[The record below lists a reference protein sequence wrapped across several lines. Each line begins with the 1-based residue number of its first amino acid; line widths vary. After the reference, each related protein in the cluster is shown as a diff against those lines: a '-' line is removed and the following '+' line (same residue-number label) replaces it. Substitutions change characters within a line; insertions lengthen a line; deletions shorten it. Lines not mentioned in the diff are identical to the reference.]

1 MRALVHCHPRLRFTW
16 PLLRGT
22 SQTPA
27 LSSQYN
33 TVTRP
38 TAVSPSARPTGGKPR
53 RWSMVK
59 TPPHRS
65 CAAYRN
71 RAMPVFDSKS
81 RYAPA
86 LDGARNP
93 PRRETR
99 SQQTFGMSWWVY
111 QRHPTSRLLLH
122 LSGVG
127 PPSAAALRC
136 PEPTTCCRLTLHPHR
151 LCTGAREPD
160 RIGSA
165 GDEEEGAG

>member
-1 MRALVHCHPRLRFTW
+1 VSWARTTRVHARTGPLSPQAPLHLALAEGHVSDARPVLPVQYSHQTHRCLAERPTYGGETT
-16 PLLRGT
+16 PMVNG
-22 SQTPA
+22 QTPA
-27 LSSQYN
+27 
-33 TVTRP
+33 
-38 TAVSPSARPTGGKPR
+38 
-53 RWSMVK
+53 
-59 TPPHRS
+59 PHRS

-99 SQQTFGMSWWVY
+99 SQQTFGVSWWVY

-136 PEPTTCCRLTLHPHR
+136 PEPTTCCRLTLHPSQPSPK
-151 LCTGAREPD
+151 TV
-160 RIGSA
+160 
-165 GDEEEGAG
+165 